1 MTYFSTN
8 SFRLFLK
15 QTKVI
20 ASELERHIFILPVTV
35 TRDRFRS
42 GYKWYS
48 NDRVFR
54 SGSELESVICEQC
67 LYSTM

>member
-1 MTYFSTN
+1 MMEIYIGGHLNRSITYFSTN

-35 TRDRFRS
+35 TDS
-42 GYKWYS
+42 DLDTNGIVMTGYLDLDQNWS
-48 NDRVFR
+48 
-54 SGSELESVICEQC
+54 L
-67 LYSTM
+67 